1 MKISRRTHVEISIQ
15 NLIFTLLFLG
25 AVGLVAWL
33 STQYKT
39 QFDWTAT
46 HRHTL
51 SEASRKVV
59 DLLQEPVSI
68 NVYARENTQVRD
80 PVRDLIAR
88 YQHYKPS
95 FNLSFTNP
103 DTQPDKVREMG
114 IQVEGEMVLTYQGR
128 SEKIQEPTEV
138 GMTNALQRLVTSQ
151 TRRILFLS
159 GHGDRS
165 PEGRAG
171 HDYQQF
177 ADELKRKG
185 FKLAIVSL
193 PQTPVIPSDTSV
205 LVIAGPKGQFLP
217 GEIKLIEG
225 YLKRGGNLWWLADPG
240 DLRGLAPIAN
250 FIGVSFLPGTVV
262 DAATQLLG
270 INDPTFALVA
280 DYPPHPITRGFE
292 QMTMLPTAAALTVQE
307 RADFD
312 QDPLLSTLQR
322 SWTEL
327 GPIQGKVELDVGQ
340 GERQGPLNLAYAI
353 TRKIGPEHGE
363 STATNPKAG
372 EEKNTL
378 EPQGSEQ
385 RIVVVG
391 DGDFLSNQYLGNGGN
406 LELGINMVQWLS
418 GSDSLINIPTTTM
431 PDRIL
436 QLSPA
441 ASGWIAIV
449 FLILLP
455 MALFGAGGWIWF
467 KRRRA

>member
-1 MKISRRTHVEISIQ
+1 MKISRRTHIEIRIQ
-15 NLIFTLLFLG
+15 NLIFTVLFLG
-25 AVGLVAWL
+25 AVGLAGWL
-33 STQYKT
+33 STQYKA

-51 SEASRKVV
+51 SEASRKIV
-59 DLLQEPVSI
+59 DLLKEPVTVT
-68 NVYARENTQVRD
+68 VYARENTQVRD
-80 PVRDLIAR
+80 PVRELIER
-88 YQHYKPS
+88 YEHYKPTFS
-95 FNLSFTNP
+95 LDFINP
-103 DTQPDKVREMG
+103 DTQPDKVREMA

-138 GMTNALQRLVTSQ
+138 GLTNALQRLVTAE

-185 FKLAIVSL
+185 FKLASL
-193 PQTPVIPSDTSV
+193 SLATTPMIPADVSV
-205 LVIAGPKGQFLP
+205 LVIAGPRSQFLP
-217 GEIKLIEG
+217 GEIKLIEAF
-225 YLKRGGNLWWLADPG
+225 LKRGGNLWWLADPG
-240 DLRGLAPIAN
+240 DQRGLAPIAN
-250 FIGVSFLPGTVV
+250 LIGIGFLPGTVV

-292 QMTMLPTAAALTVQE
+292 QMTMLPTAVALSVQE
-307 RADFD
+307 RPDFD
-312 QDPLLSTLQR
+312 QEPLLSTLQR

-327 GPIQGKVELDVGQ
+327 GPIQGKVELDAAQ
-340 GERQGPLNLAYAI
+340 GERQGPLNLAFAI
-353 TRKIGPEHGE
+353 TRKMTPEKDT
-363 STATNPKAG
+363 SAVANPKGDSSEKGPG
-372 EEKNTL
+372 EE
-378 EPQGSEQ
+378 GREQ

-431 PDRIL
+431 PDRVL

-455 MALFGAGGWIWF
+455 AALFGAGAWIWF